1 MRTKEAIENVNF
13 VLYNRKSRVLKK
25 HKKLVLLDNSESKI
39 EIKLAVYLVAV
50 TRRIRV
56 FLEVVDFHLKFYYS

>member
-50 TRRIRV
+50 TRRIRG
-56 FLEVVDFHLKFYYS
+56 FFGSGGFPFKILL